1 LRQRLQRSAT
11 DFPVIALPSVGLS
24 MWMNLVACSL
34 YLLDRTERYPQLSAS
49 NLQLLDQPARSSI
62 ISQITSPSISIS
74 ISTLAKQT
82 CTFSNNLRISFR
94 LRVSESSFL
103 SHVQSPTFRMV
114 RIHPIGNL
122 KSCPVPP
129 SMCGRVASLIFGLS
143 ESERYTCQC
152 QVISLASETFVP
164 CCPLLRRCRGSE
176 RVRDPS
182 SAKRCIFEG
191 FLLLSSPFSGLC
203 AVTWRAFIMAIVT
216 L

>member
-1 LRQRLQRSAT
+1 LWL
-11 DFPVIALPSVGLS
+11 
-24 MWMNLVACSL
+24 
-34 YLLDRTERYPQLSAS
+34 
-49 NLQLLDQPARSSI
+49 ARSTSWTGLRGTLNSQLPTSNFS
-62 ISQITSPSISIS
+62 ISQPDPRLSDHISIHLHLH
-74 ISTLAKQT
+74 STLAKQT

-143 ESERYTCQC
+143 ESERYTCKC

-191 FLLLSSPFSGLC
+191 FLLLSSLC
-203 AVTWRAFIMAIVT
+203 GHVACIHHGNCHT
-216 L
+216 LGVLLALT